1 MHPALA
7 GGHGEVIELSR
18 EHIADPL
25 RVVEWSTI
33 RRLYDLTAGLNGQR
47 GLASTLQAVVDGVEG
62 IGFGVAVVNIVQG
75 DGLFETV
82 AVAGPPEVRETL
94 LGRRNSPATFAA
106 EFAVAEHWGALRFV
120 PHGAIPADEV
130 SGWIPDMAIS
140 DDPDAWHPLDAL
152 YAPLTGPSGDLVG
165 MLSVDMP
172 VSGRLPDSLQRA
184 LLEVY
189 AMHAGIAINNA
200 RLGEELRREH
210 AHLQAS
216 ESSFR
221 LAFDNAGTPMAM
233 MSVQPDDLGRFLRVN
248 EAFARM
254 LGYSRDELMGLS
266 VQQVTHQDERASEA
280 ELVERVDDGE
290 TVLRRVQKKYVRKD
304 GEVVWVSVTSTVVQ
318 DESGLPWYLISQYM
332 DVTEVRRRELEL
344 DAEVRTDVLTGLG
357 NRLAL
362 EDRLTRL
369 SPDRRTALLF
379 CDLDGYKA
387 VNDAYGHLVGDGT
400 LVAIGHRLLAAVRE
414 EDLVVRLGGDEFVVV
429 SDGLGCRTLAEM
441 AERIRVSIARPIDIR
456 GVPVS
461 ITVSIGV
468 ASARAGDT
476 ADSVIDRADA
486 LMYQVKTAGKDGFR
500 LAEDIW
506 DELVV

>member
-1 MHPALA
+1 
-7 GGHGEVIELSR
+7 
-18 EHIADPL
+18 
-25 RVVEWSTI
+25 
-33 RRLYDLTAGLNGQR
+33 
-47 GLASTLQAVVDGVEG
+47 
-62 IGFGVAVVNIVQG
+62 
-75 DGLFETV
+75 
-82 AVAGPPEVRETL
+82 
-94 LGRRNSPATFAA
+94 
-106 EFAVAEHWGALRFV
+106 
-120 PHGAIPADEV
+120 
-130 SGWIPDMAIS
+130 
-140 DDPDAWHPLDAL
+140 
-152 YAPLTGPSGDLVG
+152 
-165 MLSVDMP
+165 
-172 VSGRLPDSLQRA
+172 
-184 LLEVY
+184 
-189 AMHAGIAINNA
+189 
-200 RLGEELRREH
+200 
-210 AHLQAS
+210 
-216 ESSFR
+216 
-221 LAFDNAGTPMAM
+221 
-233 MSVQPDDLGRFLRVN
+233 
-248 EAFARM
+248 
-254 LGYSRDELMGLS
+254 

-290 TVLRRVQKKYVRKD
+290 TVLRRVQKKYVRRD

-332 DVTEVRRRELEL
+332 DVTEARRRELQL